1 MFAAMMES
9 YLDAALSDDA
19 VALLAQSVVELVL
32 VESVVDFHVADLV
45 EQVLSSNGT

>member
-19 VALLAQSVVELVL
+19 VALLAHFVMRLVL
-32 VESVVDFHVADLV
+32 VESAVDFLVADLV
-45 EQVLSSNGT
+45 E